1 MPCDQVVNSAGRRH
15 ACLDKGVHGCASS
28 DGQWPF
34 DLRLGPFAYDVIRL
48 RLSWS
53 RQTFVIRLAGKRG
66 VISLSGRA
74 QERQP
79 TSIAQWRLGE
89 IGNLTSYR

>member
-1 MPCDQVVNSAGRRH
+1 MPCNQVVNSAGRRH
-15 ACLDKGVHGCASS
+15 ACPDMRVHGCA
-28 DGQWPF
+28 F
-34 DLRLGPFAYDVIRL
+34 RLANMWLL